1 MRIATPRHSPGI
13 QSPPGA
19 MIAVGVVAV
28 MGLYGFTTALQK
40 SIAVQRSNL
49 TAVRADDGEVRLASA
64 VGRTPTLVYAL
75 TEGGAAPA
83 PTVVAR
89 PAPAKPPE
97 PQIGEP
103 PELKLASVAPAP
115 IPNSPSEVA
124 VPAAAPSA
132 IASVDASD
140 VNGQGAAATTREPAP
155 PAALQ

>member
-1 MRIATPRHSPGI
+1 MRIATPRYSPGI

-40 SIAVQRSNL
+40 SIAVQRSNQ
-49 TAVRADDGEVRLASA
+49 TAVRADDSDVRLASA
-64 VGRTPTLVYAL
+64 VSRTPTLVYAL

-83 PTVVAR
+83 PIVVAR
-89 PAPAKPPE
+89 AAPAKPPE

-103 PELKLASVAPAP
+103 AELKLVSVAPAP
-115 IPNSPSEVA
+115 IPSSPIEVA

-132 IASVDASD
+132 IASVDASNA
-140 VNGQGAAATTREPAP
+140 NGQSADATTREAAS
-155 PAALQ
+155 PAAAQ

>member
-1 MRIATPRHSPGI
+1 MRIATPRYSPGI
-13 QSPPGA
+13 HSPPGA

-40 SIAVQRSNL
+40 SIAVHRSNL
-49 TAVRADDGEVRLASA
+49 SSVRADDSDVRLASA

-83 PTVVAR
+83 PTVAVR
-89 PAPAKPPE
+89 RAPDKPPE

-103 PELKLASVAPAP
+103 PELKLASVTPAP

-124 VPAAAPSA
+124 IPAVAPSA
-132 IASVDASD
+132 IAGADAPNA
-140 VNGQGAAATTREPAP
+140 NGQSADATIREPAP
-155 PAALQ
+155 PAAPQ